1 VRSVVDVV
9 ASLHGGHANR
19 GYGEQMMQLEI
30 GSEER
35 SLLIDV
41 LDSAYR
47 NLKEE
52 INKTETYAFKDELK
66 AREAI
71 LLSLLDQLR
80 ALSHT

>member
-1 VRSVVDVV
+1 
-9 ASLHGGHANR
+9 
-19 GYGEQMMQLEI
+19 MQLEI

-52 INKTETYAFKDELK
+52 INKTETYDFKNELK
-66 AREAI
+66 GREAI

>member
-1 VRSVVDVV
+1 
-9 ASLHGGHANR
+9 
-19 GYGEQMMQLEI
+19 MQLEI

>member
-1 VRSVVDVV
+1 
-9 ASLHGGHANR
+9 
-19 GYGEQMMQLEI
+19 MMQLEI

-66 AREAI
+66 GREAI

>member
-1 VRSVVDVV
+1 
-9 ASLHGGHANR
+9 
-19 GYGEQMMQLEI
+19 MMQLEI

-52 INKTETYAFKDELK
+52 INKTETHHFKDELK

>member
-1 VRSVVDVV
+1 
-9 ASLHGGHANR
+9 
-19 GYGEQMMQLEI
+19 MMQLEI

-52 INKTETYAFKDELK
+52 INKTETHDFKDELK

-71 LLSLLDQLR
+71 LLSLLDQIR